1 MSGAMNANTFPAR
14 LLVVADR
21 DYVGDDE
28 RWLALLAEI
37 AVAVAGRPAAIQVR
51 AKGASRAE
59 AGVLAARVREM
70 VPHDVLLLLNGEAA
84 LAARLGYSGVHWP
97 EDDIPAAP
105 PPHPLAFRG
114 AAVHSVEAAHRAER
128 SGADFA
134 VFGAV
139 YAPGSKPGGGVGV
152 EALNTVA
159 RATSLPI
166 FAIGGIHP
174 KQVAECLRAGAY
186 GVAVVSG
193 ILGAADVGAAVDRY
207 CEALAMYAVP
217 AAYPVQEGGF
227 R

>member
-1 MSGAMNANTFPAR
+1 MTDRPFPAR
-14 LLVVADR
+14 LLVVADL
-21 DYVGDDE
+21 DYVGDE
-28 RWLALLAEI
+28 ARWLAVLAE
-37 AVAVAGRPAAIQVR
+37 AGAAAAGRPVAIQMR
-51 AKGASRAE
+51 AKHVEGAE
-59 AGVLAARVREM
+59 AGALTARAREI
-70 VPHDVLLLLNGEAA
+70 VPHDVPLLLNGEAA

-105 PPHPLAFRG
+105 PPYPLAFRS
-114 AAVHSVEAAHRAER
+114 AAVHSVEAARRAER
-128 SGADFA
+128 AGADLA

-152 EALNTVA
+152 AALSAVV

-174 KQVAECLRAGAY
+174 EQVAECLSAGAY
-186 GVAVVSG
+186 GVAAVSG
-193 ILGAADVGAAVDRY
+193 ILGARDLRAAVDRY